1 MKALWTLNP
10 YFWRYKWLLLSGV
23 LFVLLSAAFSV
34 FPAVYIRE
42 AFDEVAVAISGQG
55 TPDAQRSLDLKQA
68 LMLYSALIL
77 GLSVLKGLFT
87 FLMRQTLIVMSRHI
101 EFDLKNDIYTHYQKL
116 DMGFYRRNSTG
127 DLMNRIS
134 EDVGRTRMY
143 IGPALMYT
151 INTAFATGITL
162 YFMFSVDVRLSLLT
176 LAPMPLLVWCIYRV
190 STLINQRSHAVQAQ
204 QSAISTLAQETFS
217 GLRVLKAFGLEAEQ
231 TERYATSASQSFAQ
245 NERLYRVNAL
255 FMPLMLLLVGSSTL
269 IAVWVGGQGVIE
281 GRLSPGVIA
290 EFVYYVNLLTW
301 PIASIGWVMSMVQRA
316 EASMQRINDFLLIE
330 PVIQSPEHPYRPEA
344 FRGDIVFENVSYTYP
359 DSGIQALNS
368 FSAHIAPGET
378 IVVVGK
384 TGSGKSTLGLLLNR
398 VMDPQTGRI
407 LVDGVDIRS
416 WDVQS
421 LRRAIGTVPQ
431 DAFLFSDTIAENI
444 AFGTMD
450 AGREVV
456 EEYAE
461 LAHVAEDVRGFPK
474 GFDTVVGERGV
485 TLSGGQKQRV
495 SIARALIKK
504 PPMLVL
510 DDALSAVDTDTEVNI
525 LSDLREKLQGVTAL
539 LITQRLSC
547 VHLADRIYVLEE
559 GRLTQEG
566 THSSLVQEDGVYAEL
581 YALQN
586 PDSWS
591 AA

>member
-42 AFDEVAVAISGQG
+42 AFDGVAVAISGQG

-416 WDVQS
+416 WDVQA

>member
-55 TPDAQRSLDLKQA
+55 TPDAQRSVDLKQA

-416 WDVQS
+416 WDVQA